1 MSHHS
6 TSQVNPALDAL
17 FEAIAREHLFVETL
31 QTRDWDRLDFHEVA
45 VWGIRSALQAAYE
58 AGQNA
63 SQRAAKSTRSPTAKP
78 RRARTAGPASAT
90 PVDSAAAVL

>member
-6 TSQVNPALDAL
+6 TSQVNPAPDAL

-31 QTRDWDRLDFHEVA
+31 ETRHWDRLDFHEVA
-45 VWGIRSALQAAYE
+45 VWGIRSALKAAYE

-63 SQRAAKSTRSPTAKP
+63 SQRAGKPTRSPTAKP
-78 RRARTAGPASAT
+78 RRARTAAPASAT
-90 PVDSAAAVL
+90 SVDSAAAVL

>member
-6 TSQVNPALDAL
+6 TSQVNPAPDAL

-63 SQRAAKSTRSPTAKP
+63 SQRAAKPTRSPTAKP
-78 RRARTAGPASAT
+78 RRARTAAQVSAT